1 MIKIKSNRVH
11 HHKVKTNKQCK
22 KNKKCKKHKT
32 NKKHTKK
39 IYGGNTPTN
48 TPPLLTIDDLSVLVP
63 NSPTSVA
70 EINTPPKVNEEIT
83 ILPVEEWEEIGPEI
97 TSQESDSEQSP
108 KRRRLTYGGKGK
120 KMTYKR
126 RQSKTKKQKGG
137 KGFTVTEGSN
147 ENNDRT
153 SIH

>member
-1 MIKIKSNRVH
+1 MIKSKTIRVR
-11 HHKVKTNKQCK
+11 HHKVKTNKK
-22 KNKKCKKHKT
+22 HKTNKNHKT
-32 NKKHTKK
+32 NKKHSKK

-48 TPPLLTIDDLSVLVP
+48 TPPLLTVDDLSVLVP

-70 EINTPPKVNEEIT
+70 EINSPPKVNEEIT
-83 ILPVEEWEEIGPEI
+83 ILPVEDWEEIGPEI
-97 TSQESDSEQSP
+97 TNQESDSEQSP
-108 KRRRLTYGGKGK
+108 KRRRLTYGGKSK

-126 RQSKTKKQKGG
+126 RQSKTRKQKGG
-137 KGFTVTEGSN
+137 IGFTVTEGSN